1 MAKQSERNGRRDRH
15 GNRRA
20 GADCRC
26 GRCRKRWLEG
36 VPEVLTKKT
45 PKDWRKD
52 WRSRSL
58 NPLYAVRIK

>member
-26 GRCRKRWLEG
+26 GRCRRKKMLGEG
-36 VPEVLTKKT
+36 ESRVLVSEERVPRE
-45 PKDWRKD
+45 R
-52 WRSRSL
+52 RSRGL
-58 NPLYAVRIK
+58 NPLFAIK